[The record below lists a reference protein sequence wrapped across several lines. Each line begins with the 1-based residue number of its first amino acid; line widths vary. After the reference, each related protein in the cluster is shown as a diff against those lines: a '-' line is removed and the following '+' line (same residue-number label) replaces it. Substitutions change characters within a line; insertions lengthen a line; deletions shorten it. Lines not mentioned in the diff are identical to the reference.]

1 MEAPFWGFF
10 VSAKNAVGRLQEKSA
25 MSGKES
31 RLSELLEPTIESLG
45 FELWG
50 LELISPNRR
59 PTLRIYIDG
68 EAGVT
73 VDNCATV
80 SRHVSSVLDV
90 EDPIQGEYTLEVS
103 SPGVDRLLFKPEQY
117 GPYIGEPIEIRLRIP
132 FEGRRKFRGWLIG
145 LEEEDVVVRVDNHEY
160 LLPMKQIDKARVEPR
175 LEAAKAKTKTTTNT
189 AH

>member
-1 MEAPFWGFF
+1 
-10 VSAKNAVGRLQEKSA
+10 

-31 RLSELLEPTIESLG
+31 RLSELLGPTIESLG

-50 LELISPNRR
+50 LELISPSRR
-59 PTLRIYIDG
+59 ATLRIYI
-68 EAGVT
+68 ESENGVT

-80 SRHVSSVLDV
+80 SRHLSSVLDV

-117 GPYIGEPIEIRLRIP
+117 GLYIGEPIEIRLRVP

-145 LEEEDVVVRVDNHEY
+145 LEGEDVVVRVDNHEY

-175 LEAAKAKTKTTTNT
+175 LEAAKANVTKTTDT

>member
-1 MEAPFWGFF
+1 
-10 VSAKNAVGRLQEKSA
+10 

-31 RLSELLEPTIESLG
+31 RLSELLGPTIESLG

-50 LELISPNRR
+50 LELISPSRR
-59 PTLRIYIDG
+59 ATLRIYI
-68 EAGVT
+68 ESENGVT

-80 SRHVSSVLDV
+80 SRHLSSVLDV

-117 GPYIGEPIEIRLRIP
+117 GLYIGEPIEIRLRVP
-132 FEGRRKFRGWLIG
+132 LEGRRKFRGWLIG
-145 LEEEDVVVRVDNHEY
+145 LEGEDVVVRVDNHEY

-175 LEAAKAKTKTTTNT
+175 LEAAKAKVTKTTDT